1 MEENL
6 PDTQPDGSL
15 VPPPQGPPIGLG
27 AEPLPPRPP
36 VYVRAAV
43 PGRIERSPWRV
54 ETLRDLATAA
64 LDRLDM
70 LGDRI
75 ANAVGLR

>member
-6 PDTQPDGSL
+6 PETQPDGSL
-15 VPPPQGPPIGLG
+15 VPPPHVPPVALATSAPI
-27 AEPLPPRPP
+27 PPRPS
-36 VYVRAAV
+36 A
-43 PGRIERSPWRV
+43 GRSPWRM
-54 ETLRDLATAA
+54 ETLRELATAT

-70 LGDRI
+70 LGERI

>member
-6 PDTQPDGSL
+6 PDPQPDGSF
-15 VPPPQGPPIGLG
+15 VPPSPAPPVAL
-27 AEPLPPRPP
+27 ATSAPLPPRPHAP
-36 VYVRAAV
+36 
-43 PGRIERSPWRV
+43 RSPWRT

-64 LDRLDM
+64 LDRLDL

>member
-6 PDTQPDGSL
+6 PDTQPDGSP
-15 VPPPQGPPIGLG
+15 VPPPQVPPMALG
-27 AEPLPPRPP
+27 APGPVSPLPT
-36 VYVRAAV
+36 YVRARV
-43 PGRIERSPWRV
+43 TGPGDRSLWRT

-64 LDRLDM
+64 LDQLDM

>member
-1 MEENL
+1 MDENL
-6 PDTQPDGSL
+6 PETQPDGAL
-15 VPPPQGPPIGLG
+15 VPPPRVPPL
-27 AEPLPPRPP
+27 ALTTSAPLPPHQPAP
-36 VYVRAAV
+36 
-43 PGRIERSPWRV
+43 RSPWRT

-64 LDRLDM
+64 LDRLDV

>member
-15 VPPPQGPPIGLG
+15 VPPPTTPPVAL
-27 AEPLPPRPP
+27 ATSAPLPPRASAP
-36 VYVRAAV
+36 
-43 PGRIERSPWRV
+43 RSPWRT
-54 ETLRDLATAA
+54 ETLRDLAAAA
-64 LDRLDM
+64 LDRLDL

>member
-15 VPPPQGPPIGLG
+15 VPPPPAPPVAL
-27 AEPLPPRPP
+27 ATSASLPPRPS
-36 VYVRAAV
+36 VA
-43 PGRIERSPWRV
+43 RSPWRP
-54 ETLRDLATAA
+54 EMLRDLAAAA
-64 LDRLDM
+64 LDRLDV

-75 ANAVGLR
+75 AGAVGLR

>member
-6 PDTQPDGSL
+6 PETQPDGSL
-15 VPPPQGPPIGLG
+15 VPPPNVPPVAL
-27 AEPLPPRPP
+27 ATSAPQPPRLS
-36 VYVRAAV
+36 AS
-43 PGRIERSPWRV
+43 RSPWRT

-64 LDRLDM
+64 LDRLDT

>member
-6 PDTQPDGSL
+6 PETQPDGSL
-15 VPPPQGPPIGLG
+15 VPPSQAPPVAL
-27 AEPLPPRPP
+27 ATSAPVPPRPP
-36 VYVRAAV
+36 TSRA
-43 PGRIERSPWRV
+43 PWRTD
-54 ETLRDLATAA
+54 TLRDLAVAA

>member
-6 PDTQPDGSL
+6 PETQPDGSV
-15 VPPPQGPPIGLG
+15 VPPPNVPPVAL
-27 AEPLPPRPP
+27 ATSPPLPPRQPAP
-36 VYVRAAV
+36 
-43 PGRIERSPWRV
+43 RSPWRT
-54 ETLRDLATAA
+54 ETLRELATAA
-64 LDRLDM
+64 LDRLDV

>member
-6 PDTQPDGSL
+6 PDTQPDGSP
-15 VPPPQGPPIGLG
+15 VPPSHVPPTALATHAPI
-27 AEPLPPRPP
+27 PPRPP
-36 VYVRAAV
+36 VS
-43 PGRIERSPWRV
+43 PSPWRR
-54 ETLRDLATAA
+54 ETLRDLAAAA

>member
-15 VPPPQGPPIGLG
+15 VPPPNV
-27 AEPLPPRPP
+27 PP
-36 VYVRAAV
+36 VALATSAPMPAR
-43 PGRIERSPWRV
+43 PSGSRSPWRA
-54 ETLRDLATAA
+54 ETLRDLAAVA

>member
-1 MEENL
+1 MEENI

-15 VPPPQGPPIGLG
+15 VPPPPAPPVAL
-27 AEPLPPRPP
+27 ATSAPLPPRP
-36 VYVRAAV
+36 YAS
-43 PGRIERSPWRV
+43 RSPWRT

-64 LDRLDM
+64 LDRLDV